1 MGSKIP
7 KSLWNFSDVL
17 EKKENKEI
25 FHFTNNLTEN
35 INRYLNRRPKRA
47 VCSNFLFREIIF
59 DIIIQF
65 KIKTS
70 NDVLKNKKS
79 EILNFYMDNFL
90 NNSKNELLNKTK
102 YKKIQLLYEEIEFIN
117 INKKYNDENEG
128 EIDIYY

>member
-70 NDVLKNKKS
+70 NDALKNKKS

-90 NNSKNELLNKTK
+90 NNSKNE
-102 YKKIQLLYEEIEFIN
+102 Y
-117 INKKYNDENEG
+117 
-128 EIDIYY
+128 